1 MKRLTAGLALA
12 GVLAFN
18 PVIGHAEL
26 GDQTLKPEMDH
37 EDVKELQQVL
47 DDKGY
52 FSYSE
57 TTTYYGEYTTEA
69 VKKFQAD
76 NGIEVNGV
84 TGEETFEALGIES
97 NQSNIVEV
105 AKKYEG
111 TPYQWGGETPEEGF
125 DCSGYLNYIFA
136 EAENKDLPRTVKDIY
151 AEGSKV
157 ESPAVGDI
165 VFFDIEG
172 NGPSHAGLYIGDN
185 QFIHASS
192 TEGVTTSDIGSSY
205 WKDKYIGAKNY

>member
-18 PVIGHAEL
+18 PVVGHAEL
-26 GDQTLKPEMDH
+26 GDQTLEPGMYH
-37 EDVKELQQVL
+37 EDVKELQQIL

-52 FSYSE
+52 FGYSE
-57 TTTYYGEYTTEA
+57 TTTYYGEYTTDA

-76 NGIEVNGV
+76 NGLTVNGIA
-84 TGEETFEALGIES
+84 GEETFEALGIES
-97 NQSNIVEV
+97 NESDIVEV

-125 DCSGYLNYIFA
+125 DCSGYLNYIFD

-151 AEGSKV
+151 AEGTQV

-172 NGPSHAGLYIGDN
+172 NGPSHAGLYIGGGE
-185 QFIHASS
+185 FIHASS
-192 TEGVTTSDIGSSY
+192 TEGVKISEIGSSY
-205 WKDKYIGAKNY
+205 WKDKYIGAKSY